1 MNNDTMTGCGQGCR
15 GGNCGGCSGC
25 GSGVLELTKGEIELL
40 RRFAQVPFLPVA
52 RQPGSEMPVCL
63 EEGISSIRALDA
75 VIAAL
80 SQKRLIRLDYDMPLS
95 NFDYKGYE
103 PGLLRGSMALTA
115 RGQEAVDW
123 LEIQGIEE

>member
-1 MNNDTMTGCGQGCR
+1 MNNDTMTGCGQGCC
-15 GGNCGGCSGC
+15 GGNCGICSGC
-25 GSGVLELTKGEIELL
+25 GGALELTQGEIELL

-52 RQPGSEMPVCL
+52 RQPGSETPVCL
-63 EEGISSIRALDA
+63 EEGLSSIGALGA

-80 SQKRLIRLDYDMPLS
+80 SQQRLIRLDYAMPLS